1 MCNEAG
7 DVVNPTSVLRA
18 ISAGDELEYANQ
30 TLSQLACANRCLRSR
45 DTLAA
50 RAIIES
56 LGQTQSDL
64 ESFLLT
70 LVRLRMA
77 LDSVD
82 LSRAEASVAE
92 LNDHPLMAD
101 PAAAALAGFRVGTFL
116 RIRSELDT
124 ALTLQLQS
132 SAYFRSVGW
141 KFEEALCI
149 NEVGSIQLLRGDM
162 TAAVSSY
169 VSVIDV
175 IREYGGDA
183 SYAPLLANLATALHR
198 SGSVTEAEQR
208 YREVLGMGSMKV
220 PSTLRAQVLLNL
232 AVIAKST
239 DGFDDAESLY
249 REAIELLDPAVS
261 PSLFARAI
269 AGLADHESHRG
280 RYEAARSLLADVA
293 RIPTESL
300 QISTRLM
307 LMYTSAYLN
316 RLDGDH
322 KEVAAEVFHAVDL
335 GLASGLLEDVQGI
348 LSDVLTWA
356 HETDFR
362 LQILEYYRRVQ
373 DERLKSVSKGVNAV
387 IDLRSLFEQERSRLE
402 IDRQQELSRVIVD
415 TQTRTM
421 SEIGRELHDS
431 IGQDL
436 TVLLRLTDRLADDRG
451 IMPQERDQI
460 LSTIRDVSRRASSDA
475 RRIAHLLA
483 DGGISGRGLV
493 ESLSLMRDEIRQALP
508 DLDLQVIVT
517 GQLDEMP
524 NAAARAMYRV
534 IQTLLQNVIK
544 HSGAHSCSINIVA
557 HDDHYHLGVEDDGKG
572 FDSAGIRGG
581 MGLREMRARIELVG
595 GNVRIESA
603 PDRGSYIEVT
613 IPRHERATQ

>member
-1 MCNEAG
+1 MYNETG

-18 ISAGDELEYANQ
+18 ISSGDELEYANQ
-30 TLSQLACANRCLRSR
+30 TLSQLASANRCLRSR

-50 RAIIES
+50 RAVIES
-56 LGQTQSDL
+56 LGETQSHL
-64 ESFLLT
+64 ESFLLR
-70 LVRLRMA
+70 LVQLRMA
-77 LDSVD
+77 LDVGD
-82 LSRAEASVAE
+82 LSRAEAGVAE
-92 LNDHPLMAD
+92 VKDHPLMAD
-101 PAAAALAGFRVGTFL
+101 PAAAALAGFRIGTFF
-116 RIRSELDT
+116 RIRSELDR

-132 SAYFRSVGW
+132 SAFFRSVGW
-141 KFEEALCI
+141 KYEEALCI

-162 TAAVSSY
+162 AAAVSSY
-169 VSVIDV
+169 VSIIDV
-175 IREYGGDA
+175 IQEYGGDA
-183 SYAPLLANLATALHR
+183 SYAPLLANLATALYR
-198 SGSVTEAEQR
+198 SGDIAQAEQR
-208 YREVLGMGSMKV
+208 YREVLRMGSMKV

-232 AVIAKST
+232 AVIAKNT
-239 DGFDDAESLY
+239 ERFDDAEVLY
-249 REAIELLDPAVS
+249 REAITLLDAAVS

-269 AGLADHESHRG
+269 AGLADQEAHRG
-280 RYEAARSLLADVA
+280 RFDAARSLLAQIDGIA
-293 RIPTESL
+293 PESL
-300 QISTRLM
+300 QISTRLS
-307 LMYTSAYLN
+307 LVAITAYLK
-316 RLDGDH
+316 RLNGDYNEAADGIRQ
-322 KEVAAEVFHAVDL
+322 AVDI
-335 GLASGLLEDVQGI
+335 GLTSGLLDE
-348 LSDVLTWA
+348 LHAVLTDALLWA
-356 HETDFR
+356 TEAEFR
-362 LQILEYYRRVQ
+362 LEILEYYRRVQ

-387 IDLRSLFEQERSRLE
+387 MELRTLFEQERSRLE

-436 TVLLRLTDRLADDRG
+436 TVLLRLADRLSDDHD
-451 IMPQERDQI
+451 ILPQERDQI

-493 ESLSLMRDEIRQALP
+493 EALSLMRDEISQAMP
-508 DLDLQVIVT
+508 ELDLQVIVT

-524 NAAARAMYRV
+524 NAAARALYRV

-544 HSGAHSCSINIVA
+544 HSGAHCCSINIVA

-572 FDSAGIRGG
+572 FDAASIRAG

-603 PDRGSYIEVT
+603 PNRGAYIEVT
-613 IPRHERATQ
+613 IPR